1 MQSKGT
7 SPSDKVVAEAAWLY
21 YVKNLTQNE
30 IATKMKLS
38 RPTIISYL
46 RLAKAR
52 EIVSVR
58 LSGDHF
64 RLNDLA
70 DRLGNHFA
78 LDDVNVI
85 PGEGL
90 SDEGLLQEVCE
101 AAAHILLSFVQ
112 PGDQL
117 GVSWGATLSLISD
130 SVPFWPI
137 ENLTVRQLIGA
148 MSNPLLPTAERCS
161 IEIAHRL
168 NAQCINLNA
177 PAVCS
182 TLELST
188 LLRSEPIIAEQLM
201 QLRNCNKAIFTVSPA
216 TRDSHVTQFN
226 IITGEEADRYIDNG
240 AAGIIAG
247 RFIDAQGEPVTG
259 DVDERLMGVELV
271 YLRKMNGLLVASGME
286 KTTAVIAALKGGFAN
301 SLVIDSLLAEAILRQ
316 EKIL

>member
-70 DRLGNHFA
+70 DRLGNYFA

-85 PGEGL
+85 PGEEL

-148 MSNPLLPTAERCS
+148 MSP
-161 IEIAHRL
+161 H
-168 NAQCINLNA
+168 Q
-177 PAVCS
+177 
-182 TLELST
+182 
-188 LLRSEPIIAEQLM
+188 
-201 QLRNCNKAIFTVSPA
+201 K
-216 TRDSHVTQFN
+216 H
-226 IITGEEADRYIDNG
+226 G
-240 AAGIIAG
+240 
-247 RFIDAQGEPVTG
+247 
-259 DVDERLMGVELV
+259 
-271 YLRKMNGLLVASGME
+271 
-286 KTTAVIAALKGGFAN
+286 
-301 SLVIDSLLAEAILRQ
+301 
-316 EKIL
+316 